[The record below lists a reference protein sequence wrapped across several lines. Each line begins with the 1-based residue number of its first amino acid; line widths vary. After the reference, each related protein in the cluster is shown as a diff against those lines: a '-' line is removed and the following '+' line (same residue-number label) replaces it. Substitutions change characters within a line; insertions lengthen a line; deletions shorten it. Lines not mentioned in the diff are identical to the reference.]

1 MSRHRSG
8 VSLARGG
15 KVKLTSQEKL
25 ALAMTSAGSMRN
37 LAALIGVSHQKIGRW
52 LREGERGGAK
62 SIPND
67 KATREAIDLAFQ
79 IHKEIS
85 KEQAEIENVPFLGNT
100 PLFPVTKPRRDG
112 KPSDRVFIPETPFI
126 RGETRVKI
134 MEQAA
139 KTKKFMSVTV
149 ESEIE
154 AQSYLEELADKEIAA
169 GKFKGKSK
177 KWIVRHLKKVLTKS
191 GVIGNTETLKLYTK
205 RQPLGP
211 IWVDGKPKWDDP
223 YEAANAVEDEI
234 QRRHAP
240 SANQP
245 GGTLASSFIFQ
256 LAPKLNTQAPT
267 NAKPKARK
275 SKWSNKR
282 GK

>member
-1 MSRHRSG
+1 M
-8 VSLARGG
+8 
-15 KVKLTSQEKL
+15 KLTSQEKL

-52 LREGERGGAK
+52 LREGETGGAK
-62 SIPND
+62 SIPTD
-67 KATREAIDLAFQ
+67 KATRAAIDLAFT
-79 IHKEIS
+79 IHKDIS
-85 KEQAEIENVPFLGNT
+85 KEQAAIENLPFIEKT
-100 PLFPVTKPRRDG
+100 PIFPVTKPRRDG
-112 KPSDRVFIPETPFI
+112 KPSDRMFVPETPFI

-134 MEQAA
+134 MEGAA
-139 KTKKFMSVTV
+139 RTKKFMSVTV
-149 ESEIE
+149 ESEIQ

-169 GKFKGKSK
+169 GKYKGKTK

-191 GVIGNTETLKLYTK
+191 GVIGDTETLKLYTK

-211 IWVDGKPKWDDP
+211 IWVDGKPRWDDP
-223 YEAANAVEDEI
+223 YQAAVAVEDEI

-245 GGTLASSFIFQ
+245 GGTLASTFIFQ
-256 LAPKLNTQAPT
+256 LAPKLTTQRGNT

-275 SKWSNKR
+275 AKWTNKR

>member
-1 MSRHRSG
+1 MTT
-8 VSLARGG
+8 
-15 KVKLTSQEKL
+15 KLTSQEKL

-52 LREGERGGAK
+52 LREGENGGVKA
-62 SIPND
+62 IPND
-67 KATREAIDLAFQ
+67 KGTRDAINLAFQ
-79 IHKEIS
+79 IHREIS
-85 KEQAEIENVPFLGNT
+85 KEQAEVENVPFLGNT
-100 PLFPVTKPRRDG
+100 PIFPFTKPRRDG

-134 MEQAA
+134 MEGAA

-149 ESEIE
+149 ESEIQ

-169 GKFKGKSK
+169 GKYRGKSK
-177 KWIVRHLKKVLTKS
+177 KWIVRHLKKVLTQA
-191 GVIGNTETLKLYTK
+191 GVIGDTETLKLYTK

-223 YEAANAVEDEI
+223 YAAAVEIENEI

-256 LAPKLNTQAPT
+256 LAPKLTQGTT
-267 NAKPKARK
+267 NAKPARK
-275 SKWSNKR
+275 RAAKWSNKR